1 MKTSYSLMI
10 VCIMLAVSIIPLQ
23 ATGYDRGSD
32 PSEIPAR
39 ASVGYPLEQ
48 GSRLY
53 VHDQVKTLNDSYYLP
68 IPKGSK
74 VLSTDI
80 SVAPIPHSVDPTKYP
95 LDPWIR
101 VGTKN
106 NDMDFP
112 SLTGS
117 DPSYHLGTWGRQTR
131 GSLGQ
136 SFAVFDSPTPF
147 VFETILPEGTE
158 INHMSLDLQGYQ
170 RSDKVVTHEV
180 EGDSRGDRMGAALIN
195 AGRIKT
201 STADTLITGATD
213 GSLNYG
219 ILYRIHYSSGSFLKE
234 VMANGPD
241 ESADY
246 SSSIS
251 QKFKVTSSIEYIA
264 VGAPGGG
271 KDQHGAVH
279 LYNVRNS
286 YGTNTEDTL
295 YGNTTLESFGASVAV
310 GDIDDDGWKE
320 IIVGAPDANS
330 GSGKVYIL
338 KYDTANPDFS
348 DKTRLKAVIGS
359 PSVSKF
365 GRIVSCGD
373 MNDDGI
379 DDIAIAS
386 EDGVH
391 IYFGSSSFDT
401 VKDLEIDPVG
411 DASLSDFS
419 FMGFIGDTLGS
430 GSDTLA
436 IGAPANTDRKV
447 LLYDASDPPDAVLD
461 ATITGS
467 GIRNFGTY
475 VSASYDVDGDGDPD
489 FAIGAP
495 DFSTGSQVVIRSR
508 SLGQKDIFYDSRD
521 GSMFG
526 TSVVL
531 GADLRGDG
539 YADICSGAVFKD
551 GIVSEGSGRVI
562 INEYYDVSTLP
573 SNTPSIWIG
582 GEKVWEYGDDHLTE
596 KVNTG
601 DMSDT
606 VSDLVHGLATDP
618 DLSTQFHKYVR
629 VPIRISCATS
639 DPIEWSTRFNISS
652 LDIRYDHTVELTDIS
667 EKINDE
673 IKTMQVQQDGYHHV
687 PFRFFSKAPGGLM
700 IERLEMDIDM
710 PPVFSGYPNR
720 LYIKEDTCDPRIM
733 DLHAYLSDD
742 RTPIQNLMI
751 EVFPGLINTSYVN
764 FSIVEGR
771 YLKADAFNDTSPTI
785 SNDNWTGSVYPL
797 IRITDHTG
805 LQVTISDIIIE
816 VTPVNDAPALKTL
829 PQTDILQD
837 TRWIYTPTFYDAEGD
852 NATFTYSDLPGMF
865 LQNNRTLVWD
875 VNNSHVGEHPLFIT
889 VTDGMD
895 SRTYRFVLTVIN
907 KNDPPFFISLPP
919 EYIEVYVGDIY
930 EFNITAEDIDPDD
943 RLEYLLVEG
952 ESAVLDRYTGEFTFT
967 ASRFYPDPIRFKI
980 SVMDRDESEITYS
993 FLIRVLQRFLPPEV
1007 RPVRNTDLF
1016 DMVPWNH
1023 EVIVT
1028 DPQGDVPSISLY
1040 AGPSGMQFDSF
1051 RNLLTWTPEVDQVGE
1066 HNVSIQV
1073 NSSGFSILY
1082 NFTLSVLRSV
1092 RSWNVMLSSPE
1103 YGEKV
1108 VGTLKITGVVLVE
1121 PGHARLVQLK
1131 ARDGSWVNTTLLE
1144 NTFNFDVDTNRYK
1157 DGERVFEMRA
1167 FDGYEYH
1174 EFSTSI
1180 VIANHEGEWPV
1191 WAYFLLAL
1199 MTVLVLAGLGYA
1211 GYLGYGFYRKKE
1223 EERLRQE
1230 KLADILKSKQ
1240 DMEEFLVQNISSP
1253 SLDDFPIKP
1262 NEAEAMDL
1270 DDLIRR
1276 TDSEIKVEEKVATMS
1291 ISKGVFQLS
1300 EEISPHGE
1308 GDAPATL
1315 DEDTST

>member
-1 MKTSYSLMI
+1 M
-10 VCIMLAVSIIPLQ
+10 
-23 ATGYDRGSD
+23 
-32 PSEIPAR
+32 
-39 ASVGYPLEQ
+39 EQ
-48 GSRLY
+48 GSILY
-53 VHDQVKTLNDSYYLP
+53 VHNEIQILNDSYYIP
-68 IPKGSK
+68 MPKGSK
-74 VLSTDI
+74 VLSTEI
-80 SVAPIPHSVDPTKYP
+80 SVAPIPHPGDPTKYP
-95 LDPWIR
+95 LDPRIR

-117 DPSYHLGTWGRQTR
+117 DPPSHLGMWGRQTR
-131 GSLGQ
+131 GSWGQ
-136 SFAVFDSPTPF
+136 SFAVFDAGTSNPF
-147 VFETILPEGTE
+147 IFETILPEGAE
-158 INHMSLDLQGYQ
+158 ISHMSLDLQGYQ
-170 RSDKVVTHEV
+170 RSDDFIAHNV
-180 EGDSRGDRMGAALIN
+180 EGNSDGDRMGAALIN

-201 STADTLITGATD
+201 STADTLITGAPD
-213 GSLNYG
+213 GDLNYG
-219 ILYRIHYSSGSFLKE
+219 VLYRVHHSSGSFLKE
-234 VMANGPD
+234 VMANGP
-241 ESADY
+241 EEFADY

-251 QKFKVTSSIEYIA
+251 DTFKVTASIEYIA

-271 KDQHGAVH
+271 KDQEGAVH
-279 LYNVRNS
+279 LYNIRNS
-286 YGTNTEDTL
+286 YSTNTEDTL
-295 YGNTTLESFGASVAV
+295 LGNTTLESFGASVSV

-320 IIVGAPDANS
+320 IIIGAPDANS

-348 DKTRLKAVIGS
+348 DKTRLKAVIES

-386 EDGVH
+386 EDAVH

-401 VKDLEIDPVG
+401 VKDLEIDPVVDG
-411 DASLSDFS
+411 SLSGFS

-447 LLYDASDPPDAVLD
+447 LLYDASDPPNAVLD

-467 GIRNFGTY
+467 LIRNFGSY
-475 VSASYDVDGDGDPD
+475 VSSSHDIDGDGDPE

-495 DFSTGSQVVIRSR
+495 DPGAGSQLVIRSR
-508 SLGQKDIFYDSRD
+508 GQGQKDILYDNRS
-521 GSMFG
+521 GSMYG

-551 GIVSEGSGRVI
+551 GIVSKGIGNVV
-562 INEYYDVSTLP
+562 INEYYETSTLP

-582 GEKVWEYGDDHLTE
+582 SERVWEYGGDHLTE
-596 KVNTG
+596 RVNTG
-601 DMSDT
+601 DVSNA
-606 VSDLVHGLATDP
+606 VSDLVPGLATDP

-629 VPIRISCATS
+629 LPIRISCATS
-639 DPIEWSTRFNISS
+639 DPSEGSTRFNLSS
-652 LDIRYDHTVELTDIS
+652 LDIRYDHIVGLDDIS
-667 EKINDE
+667 EKINAE
-673 IKTMQVQQDGYHHV
+673 IRTMEVQPDGSHHI
-687 PFRFFSKAPGGLM
+687 PFSFFSKGPGGLM
-700 IERLEMDIDM
+700 IEKLEMDIDL
-710 PPVFSGYPNR
+710 PPVFSGYSKR
-720 LYIKEDTCDPRIM
+720 LYLEEDTCDPRIM

-742 RTPIQNLMI
+742 RTPIKNIII

-764 FSIVEGR
+764 FSIVDGR

-785 SNDNWTGSVYPL
+785 SNDNWTGLVYPI
-797 IRITDHTG
+797 IRITDGSG
-805 LQVTISDIIIE
+805 LQITISDIVIE

-852 NATFTYSDLPGMF
+852 NATFTYSELPGMF

-875 VNNSHVGEHPLFIT
+875 VNNSHVGEHLLIMT

-895 SRTYRFVLTVIN
+895 SRTYRFVLNVIN

-919 EYIEVYVGDIY
+919 EYIEVHVGDVY
-930 EFNITAEDIDPDD
+930 EFNITADDIDPDD

-952 ESAVLDRYTGEFTFT
+952 ESAVIDRYTGEFTFT
-967 ASRFYPDPIRFKI
+967 ASRFYPDPIKFTV
-980 SVMDRDESEITYS
+980 SVKDRDEAEITFS
-993 FLIRVLQRFLPPEV
+993 FRIRVLQRFLPPEI
-1007 RPVRNTDLF
+1007 RPIRQTDLF

-1040 AGPSGMQFDSF
+1040 AGPSGMQFDTF
-1051 RNLLTWTPEVDQVGE
+1051 RNLLTWTPEIDQVGD

-1073 NSSGFSILY
+1073 NSSGFSILC
-1082 NFTLSVLRSV
+1082 NFTLSVSRSV

-1103 YGEKV
+1103 YGDKV
-1108 VGTLKITGVVLVE
+1108 VGTLKITGVVLLE
-1121 PGHARLVQLK
+1121 PGYARLVQLK
-1131 ARDGSWVNTTLLE
+1131 GRDGSWINTTLLE
-1144 NTFNFDVDTNRYK
+1144 NTFSFDVDTNRYK

-1174 EFSTSI
+1174 EFSTSV
-1180 VIANHEGEWPV
+1180 VIANREGEWPI

-1199 MTVLVLAGLGYA
+1199 MILLVLAGLGYA

-1223 EERLRQE
+1223 EQRLKRE
-1230 KLADILKSKQ
+1230 KLADIQKSKQ
-1240 DMEEFLVQNISSP
+1240 DMDDFLVQNISSS
-1253 SLDDFPIKP
+1253 SLDDIPLKP
-1262 NEAEAMDL
+1262 NEVEAMDL
-1270 DDLIRR
+1270 DDLVRK
-1276 TDSEIKVEEKVATMS
+1276 TDSLIRDEKEVATMS
-1291 ISKGVFQLS
+1291 ISRGVFQLS
-1300 EEISPHGE
+1300 EEISPHEE
-1308 GDAPATL
+1308 GDAPAAP
-1315 DEDTST
+1315 DEDISE